1 MEAEFYLKNK
11 KDQVYISKSSKQVI
25 TDSQNQYALVL
36 KNDENSLNNNTNI
49 NENIDTS
56 KFNFSEVKNNLERK
70 FGDKGCFPDS
80 NNKKRFKEKNLVIK
94 VKKNMNEEE
103 LEQLAASQNYN
114 KEKDCNFEI
123 KGKKYMN
130 EEELEHLLASQKNN
144 KDIDNYFND
153 HSNINKVKPEK
164 GKEDNF
170 DNNYRCN
177 FKEDNVKKVNDVET
191 KKIINDINNYED
203 NEDCDDNFYIEP
215 LL

>member
-36 KNDENSLNNNTNI
+36 KNDDNSLNNNINF

-56 KFNFSEVKNNLERK
+56 KFNFSDVKNNLERK
-70 FGDKGCFPDS
+70 FGVKGCFPDS

-103 LEQLAASQNYN
+103 LEQLAASQNYI
-114 KEKDCNFEI
+114 KEKDSNIGI
-123 KGKKYMN
+123 KEKKYMN
-130 EEELEHLLASQKNN
+130 EEELEHLLASKKYN

-153 HSNINKVKPEK
+153 HNNCKVKSDK
-164 GKEDNF
+164 NKDDNLE
-170 DNNYRCN
+170 NNYRCN
-177 FKEDNVKKVNDVET
+177 FKEDNVKKVNDDE
-191 KKIINDINNYED
+191 KKIINDINNYEA
-203 NEDCDDNFYIEP
+203 NEDGDDNFYIEP